1 MRSRYSPLLCEN
13 AGASMLFH
21 AVGLQLWGGEH
32 SEPGRKEAGVPRT
45 TEGLNM
51 LDSTRDTEV

>member
-1 MRSRYSPLLCEN
+1 
-13 AGASMLFH
+13 MLFH

-51 LDSTRDTEV
+51 LDSTRDPEV